1 MESSEKVFAEDLY
14 EMFSTLYK
22 KEKLQSTFGVI
33 LYKHLPKARLDLKI

>member
-22 KEKLQSTFGVI
+22 KEKLQSTFGVK
-33 LYKHLPKARLDLKI
+33 LNEHLPKARLDLKI